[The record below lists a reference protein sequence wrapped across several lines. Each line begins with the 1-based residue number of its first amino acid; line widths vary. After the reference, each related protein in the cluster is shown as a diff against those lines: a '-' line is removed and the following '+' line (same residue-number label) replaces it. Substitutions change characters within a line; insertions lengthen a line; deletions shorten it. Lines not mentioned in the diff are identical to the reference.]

1 MGQPD
6 IADMDEEIVEDF
18 ASHHVRMG
26 HARSKDLK
34 KMLNISNDIVEQL
47 GRQGVNATDIAFI
60 MIEISKQMEKRKKVE
75 AFDMAFA

>member
-1 MGQPD
+1 MDQQD
-6 IADMDEEIVEDF
+6 VDDMDEEIVEDF

-26 HARSKDLK
+26 HARTKDLK

-60 MIEISKQMEKRKKVE
+60 MIEITKQLERKKKIQT
-75 AFDMAFA
+75 FDMAFA

>member
-1 MGQPD
+1 
-6 IADMDEEIVEDF
+6 
-18 ASHHVRMG
+18 
-26 HARSKDLK
+26 
-34 KMLNISNDIVEQL
+34 MLNISNDIVEQL